1 MRVDPSYIT
10 NLVGSLDQA
19 QANEQ
24 QLSSELSSGVSITS
38 LSQNPV
44 GAGENVLLL
53 NQIQQDDSF
62 TQSSSLV
69 TGQLQVAD
77 SALGS
82 VVSELTQAISLATSA
97 NNGTMNAS
105 DVKSIGNQISG
116 ILDEVQSLA
125 NTSYQGQYIFAG
137 GQTGTAPFST
147 STATSPAVTTYS
159 GDEDVNY
166 LGLPNGQKIQLNVP
180 GDQIFLG
187 SGANS
192 VFGALNALVAD
203 YSTGTVNTSQAVSD
217 TEALGT
223 ALNYVSQQ
231 RVTVDNSITQ
241 ISAASSAVTN
251 EETQLTT
258 AQTDLMQADI
268 PTVST
273 QLSLAE
279 TQQTALED
287 VIAQLESTSNN
298 LFSKLRAINRARV
311 RFSISDSLCPT
322 LYTECERASLVRS
335 HAISMECY
343 ARASLCA
350 MAQPLFALARRD
362 LFRPACRNVDRQK
375 RSWFCLGYA
384 RGTPALPR
392 LDG

>member
-1 MRVDPSYIT
+1 MRVDPTYIT
-10 NLVGSLDQA
+10 NLVSSLDDA

-44 GAGENVLLL
+44 GAGQNVLLL

-62 TQSSSLV
+62 TQSASLV

-105 DVKSIGNQISG
+105 DVASISNQISG

-125 NTSYQGQYIFAG
+125 NTSYQGQYIFG
-137 GQTGTAPFST
+137 GGGTDAPPFST
-147 STATSPAVTTYS
+147 STASSPAVTSYS
-159 GDEDVNY
+159 GGETVNY
-166 LGLPNGQKIQLNVP
+166 LVLPNGQKIQLNVP
-180 GDQIFLG
+180 GDQIFQG
-187 SGANS
+187 SGATS

-203 YSTGTVNTSQAVSD
+203 YASGTVDTGQAVSD
-217 TEALGT
+217 TTALSS

-231 RVTVDNSITQ
+231 RVVIDNSITQ
-241 ISAASSAVTN
+241 LSTASGAVTN
-251 EETQLTT
+251 QQTQLTT
-258 AQTDLMQADI
+258 AQTNLMQADI

-287 VIAQLESTSNN
+287 VIAQLDSTSNS
-298 LFSKLRAINRARV
+298 LFS
-311 RFSISDSLCPT
+311 
-322 LYTECERASLVRS
+322 
-335 HAISMECY
+335 
-343 ARASLCA
+343 
-350 MAQPLFALARRD
+350 
-362 LFRPACRNVDRQK
+362 
-375 RSWFCLGYA
+375 
-384 RGTPALPR
+384 R
-392 LDG
+392 LQVG